1 MYILLLYFIQKNMLE
16 NALRYNK
23 PEKQSSRST
32 VRFQWDFR
40 LELQKT
46 IDILETYFEA
56 ELPKH
61 FVVDSVLAGGNE
73 IKIRINDDEQNIRR
87 VVNCIFRYHHD
98 EEKFGNINI
107 ELGSYE
113 VSKKTMVYFVGT
125 FSIIDRERI
134 KKILFKDVISCIKA
148 IY

>member
-1 MYILLLYFIQKNMLE
+1 MLE

-40 LELQKT
+40 VELQKT

>member
-1 MYILLLYFIQKNMLE
+1 MLE
-16 NALRYNK
+16 NSLRYNK
-23 PEKQSSRST
+23 PEKQSTRST

-40 LELQKT
+40 AELQKT
-46 IDILETYFEA
+46 IDLLEIYFED
-56 ELPKH
+56 ELPKE
-61 FVVDSVLAGGNE
+61 FVVDSVLAGNNE

-98 EEKFGNINI
+98 EQKFGNVNV

-113 VSKKTMVYFVGT
+113 VSKKTMVYFVWT
-125 FSIIDRERI
+125 FSILDRERI
-134 KKILFKDVISCIKA
+134 KKILLQDVVRCIRA

>member
-1 MYILLLYFIQKNMLE
+1 MLE

-40 LELQKT
+40 SELQKT
-46 IDILETYFEA
+46 IDILDEFFEA
-56 ELPKH
+56 ELGKY
-61 FVVDSVLAGGNE
+61 FVVDSVLSGNYE
-73 IKIRINDDEQNIRR
+73 IKIRINDDEKNIRR

-98 EEKFGNINI
+98 EQKFWNINI
-107 ELGSYE
+107 ELASYE
-113 VSKKTMVYFVGT
+113 LSKKTKVHFVGT

-134 KKILFKDVISCIKA
+134 KKILLNDVLDCIRA

>member
-1 MYILLLYFIQKNMLE
+1 MLE

-87 VVNCIFRYHHD
+87 VINCIFRYHHD

-134 KKILFKDVISCIKA
+134 KKILFKDVIICIKA